1 VKKFNYRFLII
12 FISFSLVFT
21 LSACGQKQ
29 LPTDHTLPVQS
40 EKTLPRNSGQEDFE
54 PKYPKTEYP
63 EQKEQHIKPEQPPS
77 NEPELTES
85 PLDTPSPFYSAGES
99 VVGYWA
105 DIKPV
110 GDSDDIA
117 GENRFC
123 LDGFYFVNDGTG
135 ALFHNLEGAF
145 PITSY
150 DLSDGV
156 LSYCFLNT
164 GGDPV
169 ETSIRIVDVTDS
181 EIIFE
186 YNDGKEHSYTRM
198 LEIRPDNGAGGYTAT
213 QTDGEI
219 IDVRGF

>member
-1 VKKFNYRFLII
+1 MKKFNCRFLII

-29 LPTDHTLPVQS
+29 LPADNTLPVQS
-40 EKTLPRNSGQEDFE
+40 EKILPRNSGQEDFE
-54 PKYPKTEYP
+54 PKYPETEYP
-63 EQKEQHIKPEQPPS
+63 EQK
-77 NEPELTES
+77 ES

-105 DIKPV
+105 DIKPI

-117 GENRFC
+117 GGNRFC
-123 LDGFYFVNDGTG
+123 LDGFYFANDGTG
-135 ALFHNLEGAF
+135 TLFHNLEGAF
-145 PITSY
+145 PITSH

-169 ETSIRIVDVTDS
+169 ETGIRIVDVTDN

-213 QTDGEI
+213 KTDGEI
-219 IDVRGF
+219 INVRGF